1 MVLFIHCLNT
11 VFEAEFYWDVAPR
24 WLALRSKWSEW
35 VLCIFS
41 RKSGYLNLFL
51 FNYLN
56 LENIRK
62 MHIKC
67 CLWSERWFSK
77 CSILFTFCASAALG
91 MWLSRNLSLV
101 TGTAGLNL
109 ERCVCCHK
117 AVWPPWFLDPGF
129 LGSFGNATPDP
140 SPCSELAL
148 AAQSLV
154 RGTICLAYWMCEGV

>member
-11 VFEAEFYWDVAPR
+11 VFKAEFYWDVAPR

-41 RKSGYLNLFL
+41 GKFERL
-51 FNYLN
+51 NYLN
-56 LENIRK
+56 LENIRE
-62 MHIKC
+62 MHIKY

-77 CSILFTFCASAALG
+77 CSVLFTFCANTALG
-91 MWLSRNLSLV
+91 MWLPRNLWLQALQGWTWRDV
-101 TGTAGLNL
+101 FAITRLCDL
-109 ERCVCCHK
+109 CDY
-117 AVWPPWFLDPGF
+117 LDPGF
-129 LGSFGNATPDP
+129 LSSFRNATPNP
-140 SPCSELAL
+140 FSCSELAL